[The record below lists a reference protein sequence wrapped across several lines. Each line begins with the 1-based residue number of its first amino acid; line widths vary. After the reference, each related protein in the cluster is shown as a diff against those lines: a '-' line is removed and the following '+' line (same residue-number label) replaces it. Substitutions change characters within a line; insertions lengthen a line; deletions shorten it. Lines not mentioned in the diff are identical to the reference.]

1 MTLLRS
7 LQRARTR
14 IQVIKFGV
22 PASSPCQAMRTLL
35 PLRFAISTKQL
46 FYAQHSTKKPVV
58 ARFCSSILISTS
70 RKIRGHQALA
80 VMASTTQTRL
90 HGGHSHSHAHHH
102 DNTYLVSRNKK
113 DAGVRITRIG
123 LYVNLL
129 MAVGKGIGGYFL
141 HSQALV
147 ADAYHSLMDLVS
159 DFMTLGTV
167 SWSLKPPTER
177 FPSGYGKIESLG
189 SLGVSGLLLVGGIF
203 MGLNSCEM
211 LYHEFF
217 ADATTPSSH
226 SHGGMFGHSH
236 SHGSADLGPNI
247 NAAWLAAGSIIIKE
261 YLYRASEFW
270 AKALSLTHINQY

>member
-1 MTLLRS
+1 
-7 LQRARTR
+7 
-14 IQVIKFGV
+14 
-22 PASSPCQAMRTLL
+22 
-35 PLRFAISTKQL
+35 
-46 FYAQHSTKKPVV
+46 
-58 ARFCSSILISTS
+58 
-70 RKIRGHQALA
+70 
-80 VMASTTQTRL
+80 
-90 HGGHSHSHAHHH
+90 
-102 DNTYLVSRNKK
+102 
-113 DAGVRITRIG
+113 
-123 LYVNLL
+123 
-129 MAVGKGIGGYFL
+129 MAVGKGIGGYFF

-217 ADATTPSSH
+217 ADAMAPSSH

-236 SHGSADLGPNI
+236 SHGPADLGPNI

-270 AKALSLTHINQY
+270 AKALSSTHINQY